1 MFQLNA
7 TDSDV
12 LRSGSALSQV
22 AARRI
27 AALHIPQGRDAAA
40 PGVFSP
46 VYHWDVRP
54 PFVMSA
60 MRIDVGADSKIVE
73 VGGVGNQALRENVWA
88 LTHGGRVLVTP
99 ATLLSESVDNRTA
112 KNAEL
117 VDGQILGREEA
128 PLSLRKVRFI
138 ECAFEN
144 CRFRHTRFI
153 DCVFHDCRFVNCRFE
168 HILLQNVDLSNSR
181 WVDNQFTSFSISGD
195 SRLIGLEVES
205 GASPLTARRE
215 TSG

>member
-73 VGGVGNQALRENVWA
+73 VGGEDNQAQRENVWA
-88 LTHGGRVLVTP
+88 LVSGGRVLVTP

-112 KNAEL
+112 KDAEL
-117 VDGQILGREEA
+117 VDALILGREEA
-128 PLSLRKVRFI
+128 PLSMKHVRFI
-138 ECAFEN
+138 DSAFIN
-144 CRFRHTRFI
+144 CQFRHTRFI
-153 DCVFHDCRFVNCRFE
+153 DCVFHGCRFENCRFE
-168 HILLQNVDLSNSR
+168 HVLFQTVDLSMSR
-181 WVDNQFTSFSISGD
+181 WADNHFTSFAISGD
-195 SRLIGLEVES
+195 SRLLGLEVDS
-205 GASPLTARRE
+205 GMSPLTAGRKS
-215 TSG
+215 SG